1 MLNRIVIRAC
11 LPGNRQ
17 GLLGR
22 FGQHRRT
29 KQALHLLLQ
38 QALPLM
44 ASSRMKAPIVTPY
57 PWCFVAPANAIRA
70 KHYFIGAFLP
80 ETQTSTA
87 LPPVLYA
94 LVSEA
99 WLLSQLNERDSLPFW
114 LARVLAPF
122 SVGCEVE
129 VHRWCKLLQRMLMG
143 RKHAIS
149 ANHLRPREGLREER
163 CDADFALGS
172 EHGVDAMP
180 WMEWPGCI
188 QNDEII
194 WIWRQS
200 RHGKVIESQKLANLN
215 LSELTN
221 K

>member
-1 MLNRIVIRAC
+1 MLNQIVIRAC
-11 LPGNRQ
+11 LPGKRQ
-17 GLLGR
+17 GLLWR
-22 FGQHRRT
+22 FERDRHA
-29 KQALHLLLQ
+29 KQALCRLLQ
-38 QALPLM
+38 QAIPLM
-44 ASSRMKAPIVTPY
+44 ASSRVMEPAVAPY
-57 PWCFVAPANAIRA
+57 PWCFIAPANSIRA

-80 ETQTSTA
+80 EAQTSTR

-94 LVSEA
+94 LVNET
-99 WLLSQLNERDSLPFW
+99 WLINQLSTKDSLPFW

-129 VHRWCKLLQRMLMG
+129 VRRWCQLLQRMLKG
-143 RKHAIS
+143 RQHAIS
-149 ANHLRPREGLREER
+149 ANRLSLREGLREER
-163 CDADFALGS
+163 CDADVALGS

-188 QNDEII
+188 QNNEII

-215 LSELTN
+215 LSEPSN